1 MTEGTF
7 HCGFQETD
15 ESCLDYGNKHGQNVR
30 LKAHVSYLKI
40 MKLLDKI
47 FFQCGDLVSSAEGT
61 DDKLSN
67 SEYNHEANFES

>member
-1 MTEGTF
+1 MWTNNTFAEVGEVVTEGTF

-15 ESCLDYGNKHGQNVR
+15 ESCLDYGKKPGQNVR

-47 FFQCGDLVSSAEGT
+47 FFSMWGSG
-61 DDKLSN
+61 
-67 SEYNHEANFES
+67 F

>member
-1 MTEGTF
+1 MVTEGTF
-7 HCGFQETD
+7 HCGFQESD

-47 FFQCGDLVSSAEGT
+47 FFSMWGSG
-61 DDKLSN
+61 
-67 SEYNHEANFES
+67 F